1 MLTRIIVLAS
11 LLAAPLMG
19 LAAQSAN
26 EFGIASRGP
35 GLILFVTL
43 QRNAMT

>member
-11 LLAAPLMG
+11 LLAAPMLG
-19 LAAQSAN
+19 LAAQSAK
-26 EFGIASRGP
+26 EFGMASRAP
-35 GLILFVTL
+35 GLLLFVTL